1 MAFPRALTALVATL
15 AGACSFD
22 AGGGSA
28 TAPIDAARDDGGAPV
43 VDAAPGT
50 PDAGGDPVAC
60 TADGDPCPLTCQQNE
75 DLGGE
80 FCTTPSNIPADI
92 AAACGDTGAAL
103 TPAAGD
109 VLVEDVDGIRIRCTI
124 SCDGLELATITPVT
138 TVAQPDGAPPLA
150 VFCLSQMNIPS
161 GVTLTVSP
169 GLGAAVALLVHKGV
183 VIDGPVNV
191 DGGAATAGDGLPG
204 SGGGVAGAGGGAG
217 AGLSGLPGNPGAG
230 MCGGS
235 GGDRVGITGDHA
247 AGGGGGGGHGGQG
260 GAGGQGVDLAIS
272 TTAAGGDP
280 GGPNCGSDELRP
292 LRGGGGGGGGG
303 DGSCDNT
310 CGWAG
315 GGGGGALQISSR
327 GSMTLSGVIQATGGA
342 GFGETAGQGS
352 NGGGGGGGAGGGI
365 LLEAPEIVL
374 AAGAGL
380 VVNGGAGGDA
390 GGGAGGGGAI
400 GSASAGGKGNDG
412 TAARQGGSGGG
423 GGGGRVRMNATVA
436 GECTDDVSPD
446 GICTVGKLRLQLLF

>member
-1 MAFPRALTALVATL
+1 MLRPLTALVATL
-15 AGACSFD
+15 AGACSFN

-28 TAPIDAARDDGGAPV
+28 AEPIDGAPGDDGAAPV
-43 VDAAPGT
+43 DATAGA

-60 TADGDPCPLTCQQNE
+60 TAEGDPCPFTCQQNE

-80 FCTTPSNIPADI
+80 FCTAPSNIPDDVAV
-92 AAACGDTGAAL
+92 ACGDAAPAL

-109 VLVEDVDGIRIRCTI
+109 VVIEDVGGIRMRCTV
-124 SCDGLELATITPVT
+124 SCDGLELATIAPVA
-138 TVAQPDGAPPLA
+138 TVEQPDGAPPLA
-150 VFCLSQMNIPS
+150 VFCLSQMNIPA
-161 GVTLTVSP
+161 GVTVTVDP
-169 GLGAAVALLVHKGV
+169 GLGASVALLVHKGV
-183 VIDGPVNV
+183 VIDGPVTV
-191 DGGAATAGDGLPG
+191 DGGAATAGDGGLPG
-204 SGGGVAGAGGGAG
+204 TGGGVAGAGGGAG
-217 AGLSGLPGNPGAG
+217 AGLSNLPGNPGAG

-272 TTAAGGDP
+272 TTAAGGEP
-280 GGPNCGSDELRP
+280 GGPDCGSDELRP

-303 DGSCDNT
+303 DGSCDTN

-327 GSMTLSGVIQATGGA
+327 GGMSLSGVIQATGGA
-342 GFGETAGQGS
+342 GFGQSGGMGS

-374 AAGAGL
+374 LDGAGL
-380 VVNGGAGGDA
+380 VVDGGAGGDA
-390 GGGAGGGGAI
+390 GGGAGGVGAA
-400 GSASAGGKGNDG
+400 GSSSTGDEGSNG

-423 GGGGRVRMNATVA
+423 GGGGRVRLNATLG
-436 GECTDDVSPD
+436 GECTDDASPD
-446 GICTVGKLRLQLLF
+446 GICTVGPLRLQLLF